1 MRFLKQYIIMEQI
14 SLQIF
19 FDPETDLEMNQY
31 RILAGLKTAR
41 AEFDRKKIYPSLA
54 LLIKLKRDLNQ
65 IKDEKNNLNEN
76 FPKIIKGFDVKEQKV
91 IYETSENLDLNDN
104 VEVIFTLIDWAIPY
118 INQAIEEGSILFD
131 FVEENL
137 ILEQVGILPMYKEE
151 GYFMITDNIA
161 MELQI
166 HRYVCTLIS
175 SETDKF
181 RTLKTEFVK
190 SEKQGIIK
198 RTPEVIKQELIKE
211 RTDLPNPATFLLDS
225 DLDFPF
231 TETIMPVAKR
241 KMISHIAA

>member
-1 MRFLKQYIIMEQI
+1 MEQI
-14 SLQIF
+14 SLQLF

-104 VEVIFTLIDWAIPY
+104 VELIFTLIDWAIPY
-118 INQAIEEGSILFD
+118 INQAIEEGTILFD

-161 MELQI
+161 LELQV
-166 HRYVCTLIS
+166 HRYVCALIS
-175 SETDKF
+175 SDTDKF

-231 TETIMPVAKR
+231 IETIMPVAKR
-241 KMISHIAA
+241 KMISHIAV